1 MNEQLGSEKPDGV
14 HAHIAG
20 KTEDGIRVIEVW
32 DSTDAIE
39 RYLQAGLGDAMQQA
53 NLPEPTIT
61 DFEVHSF
68 DWTGLGGSPPSHLT
82 RHSEEGQRSEGA
94 LRGSVT
100 ARRGTLGRP
109 WLASSQVRMSLA

>member
-1 MNEQLGSEKPDGV
+1 VNEQLGSEKPDGV

-20 KTEDGIRVIEVW
+20 KTEDGIRVIEVWDSTDVIEVW

-68 DWTGLGGSPPSHLT
+68 DWTGLGGS
-82 RHSEEGQRSEGA
+82 SETTSETLLESRLSESGMSRSGKISQGA
-94 LRGSVT
+94 D
-100 ARRGTLGRP
+100 
-109 WLASSQVRMSLA
+109 VR